1 MRWELKKIKR
11 SFELRKLEC
20 NLFLSYKNHEKKIEF
35 DDLLRAISSFS
46 KHSESKNEKI
56 LLNGGVKF
64 VSRRTYDMRCRKLP
78 LKSPVIIHL
87 CKGF

>member
-1 MRWELKKIKR
+1 MFKKRVRKSGPFTRWELKKIKR

-56 LLNGGVKF
+56 LLTEVL
-64 VSRRTYDMRCRKLP
+64 SL
-78 LKSPVIIHL
+78 
-87 CKGF
+87 